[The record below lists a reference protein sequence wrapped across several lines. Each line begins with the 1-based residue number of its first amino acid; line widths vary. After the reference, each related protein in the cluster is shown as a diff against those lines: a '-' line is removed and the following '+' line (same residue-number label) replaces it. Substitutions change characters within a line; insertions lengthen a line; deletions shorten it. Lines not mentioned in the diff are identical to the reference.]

1 MVGAGGQLLPDV
13 AALGEA
19 DTIHESQVG
28 LEGQGHSW
36 GQVMDP
42 LWNACGV
49 GGKELPEGSG
59 VYQGWGWPL
68 PSPPQGSLLEPYP
81 LARVA
86 GWGEAELV
94 LEETT
99 PHPGPPRTRIHH
111 TASPRHSL
119 PPTTAQSRAHTVLV
133 PVPVIVPEVSQ
144 PAAGHQGQ
152 ALVLGEK
159 PPAHAGGPGVAGED
173 GGPLGLLPQWRSPT
187 SLLRG
192 AGQHSPHAQL
202 GSRLHRDLPPDLVQR
217 QVPLQRAQHLA
228 VALQEEGGRLV
239 VLGESVGRDGGS

>member
-1 MVGAGGQLLPDV
+1 MSTRAGG
-13 AALGEA
+13 
-19 DTIHESQVG
+19 
-28 LEGQGHSW
+28 GHS
-36 GQVMDP
+36 P
-42 LWNACGV
+42 
-49 GGKELPEGSG
+49 P
-59 VYQGWGWPL
+59 
-68 PSPPQGSLLEPYP
+68 PPQGSLLEPYP

-99 PHPGPPRTRIHH
+99 PHPGPPRARIHH